1 MSDMLTQTPDQII
14 KREIESVRARR
25 IILDQLEGG
34 PKTGTEL
41 RESIRKDMAAN
52 LIDKKGKKSAKEKK
66 VVVTDPKLYHNT
78 GHLEKL
84 GIITSRRESRE
95 RVFELCPQAFHPV
108 RRTLKEMGLM
118 GANRPIAYV
127 TTIPQPDDQRPF
139 ILWLSKTRKYSPRK
153 LMLFTEARIWK
164 RQKLRSIERFVAE
177 GAKSRWDTI
186 TQWYDIPEEITGEQ
200 EESRHGNLQAVFE
213 FIRDEV
219 SEVIPTHDVIVDLSM
234 GTPLTLLA
242 MVRLIE
248 EYSLTAIHVENY
260 EDEKARVLQY
270 YPRGIDSESW

>member
-1 MSDMLTQTPDQII
+1 MLGQTADEVIS
-14 KREIESVRARR
+14 KEIESVRARR

-41 RESIRKDMAAN
+41 RESIRKDMAAT
-52 LIDKKGKKSAKEKK
+52 LIGKKGKRSAKEKK

-84 GIITSRRESRE
+84 GIISSRRESRE
-95 RVFELCPQAFHPV
+95 RVFELCPQAYHPV
-108 RRTLKEMGLM
+108 RRALKEMGLM

-127 TTIPQPDDQRPF
+127 TSIPQPDDQRPF
-139 ILWLSKTRKYSPRK
+139 VLWLSKARKYSPRK

-200 EESRHGNLQAVFE
+200 EETQHGNLQAVYE
-213 FIRDEV
+213 FIRDEI
-219 SEVIPTHDVIVDLSM
+219 SEIIPTHDVVVDLSM
-234 GTPLTLLA
+234 GTPLTILA

-270 YPRGIDSESW
+270 YPRGNGSESW